1 MLRFMPD
8 YRRNRVPGGTFFFP
22 VNLLDRHSDLLVT
35 PIDAL
40 RNAVSAGARPRRF
53 PHRRLGRASRPHA
66 LAVDPAGRRCR
77 LSRSLAR
84 DQDRILEINA
94 YQQTAVTRHGQP
106 GRTRHPAAAVLGAFG
121 PATIRTS
128 PLTWTTRISTQ
139 SSTVWWNT
147 RRIGRTPRFGG
158 ASPVGCI
165 RPRGLAAAASHKK
178 RASGGET
185 KPEGG
190 AAQGGTAAL
199 AAHYRV
205 GATARSHTQWLDVNR
220 RRFEAE
226 CAALFRP
233 TPPGAYGIGRHAI
246 TAIALYACGPFKP
259 VRGARLRFEGVGDA

>member
-8 YRRNRVPGGTFFFP
+8 YRRNRVPGGTLFFP

-35 PIDAL
+35 QIDAL
-40 RNAVSAGARPRRF
+40 RNAVSAGARPRRV

-66 LAVDPAGRRCR
+66 LPVDPAGRRCR

-84 DQDRILEINA
+84 DQDRILKINA
-94 YQQTAVTRHGQP
+94 YQQTAVTRHGQS

-158 ASPVGCI
+158 ASPAGCI

-199 AAHYRV
+199 AAHYRS
-205 GATARSHTQWLDVNR
+205 ALRPARTRGGLTSTGDGSR
-220 RRFEAE
+220 RNA
-226 CAALFRP
+226 
-233 TPPGAYGIGRHAI
+233 
-246 TAIALYACGPFKP
+246 
-259 VRGARLRFEGVGDA
+259 LRFSTLHLLGRMA